1 MIGQMRHRVG
11 LYTPETT
18 ADDLGGTVTSWTF
31 VRALWAGIRPKA
43 LSETRENGRLSVTQ
57 TYLVAIRYRPSFPE
71 RARGASGSTL
81 SVKRKAN
88 EYESASRKPRESR
101 PFCVAG

>member
-1 MIGQMRHRVG
+1 MIGNMRHRVG

-43 LSETRENGRLSVTQ
+43 LTETRENGRLAVTQ
-57 TYLVAIRYRPSFPE
+57 SYLVAVRYRPSFPE
-71 RARGASGSTL
+71 RARLVWQGRILRVIAASDPDTRGERL
-81 SVKRKAN
+81 HLIC
-88 EYESASRKPRESR
+88 EEESQ
-101 PFCVAG
+101 